1 MEPYTII
8 LADDHAMFR
17 EGIRKIIERIEGALI
32 SGEAND
38 GLELLELLK
47 KSSPNL
53 VILDIS
59 MPNLRGLEAIRE
71 IKKTYPKVKILVLTM
86 HKKKEFLRQALRDG
100 ADGFLLKEDAGSEL
114 IRAVQTVRNGGKYLS
129 PLLTNVLTSLAV
141 EEEKP
146 EVLTMREKEVL
157 KLLAEGKRTKEIAVS
172 FVHQPPYSAPAPL
185 QYHGE
190 AKHQE
195 SGRSGQV
202 RDFPKLYS
210 RPFVVSSFPAKH
222 NHQGKRIALLME
234 FPLSISRRRT
244 NAP

>member
-1 MEPYTII
+1 MDPYTII
-8 LADDHAMFR
+8 LADDHAMLR

-32 SGEAND
+32 SGEVND

-71 IKKTYPKVKILVLTM
+71 IKKTHPKVKILVLTM

-141 EEEKP
+141 EEEMP
-146 EVLTMREKEVL
+146 EVLTMREREVL
-157 KLLAEGKRTKEIAVS
+157 KLLAEGKRTKEIAAALYISPHTVRR
-172 FVHQPPYSAPAPL
+172 H
-185 QYHGE
+185 
-190 AKHQE
+190 
-195 SGRSGQV
+195 RSNIME
-202 RDFPKLYS
+202 KLNFKNLADLVKYAIS
-210 RPFVVSSFPAKH
+210 
-222 NHQGKRIALLME
+222 QGYILDH
-234 FPLSISRRRT
+234 S
-244 NAP
+244 

>member
-1 MEPYTII
+1 MDAYTII

-17 EGIRKIIERIEGALI
+17 EGIRKIIERIEGAVI
-32 SGEAND
+32 SGEVND

-71 IKKTYPKVKILVLTM
+71 IKKTYPKVKVLVLTM

-129 PLLTNVLTSLAV
+129 PLLSSVLTSLAV
-141 EEEKP
+141 EEDKT
-146 EVLTMREKEVL
+146 EVLTMREREVL
-157 KLLAEGKRTKEIAVS
+157 KLLAEGKRAKEIAAALYISPHTVRR
-172 FVHQPPYSAPAPL
+172 H
-185 QYHGE
+185 
-190 AKHQE
+190 
-195 SGRSGQV
+195 RSNIME
-202 RDFPKLYS
+202 KLNIKNLADLVKY
-210 RPFVVSSFPAKH
+210 A
-222 NHQGKRIALLME
+222 
-234 FPLSISRRRT
+234 ISQSYILDHS
-244 NAP
+244 

>member
-1 MEPYTII
+1 MDAYTII
-8 LADDHAMFR
+8 LADDHAMLR
-17 EGIRKIIERIEGALI
+17 EGIRKIIERIGGLLI

-71 IKKTYPKVKILVLTM
+71 IKKTYPQVKILVLTM

-129 PLLTNVLTSLAV
+129 PLLSGVLTSLAS
-141 EEEKP
+141 EEEKT
-146 EVLTMREKEVL
+146 EVLTMREREVL
-157 KLLAEGKRTKEIAVS
+157 KLLAEGKRTKEIAAALYISPHTVRR
-172 FVHQPPYSAPAPL
+172 H
-185 QYHGE
+185 
-190 AKHQE
+190 
-195 SGRSGQV
+195 RSNIMEKL
-202 RDFPKLYS
+202 DFKNLAELVKY
-210 RPFVVSSFPAKH
+210 A
-222 NHQGKRIALLME
+222 
-234 FPLSISRRRT
+234 ISQSYILDT
-244 NAP
+244 A

>member
-1 MEPYTII
+1 DENLFYQSNSRRKLSMDAYTLI

-32 SGEAND
+32 SGEVND

-47 KSSPNL
+47 RSSPNL

-71 IKKTYPKVKILVLTM
+71 IKKTYPKVKVLVLTM

-129 PLLTNVLTSLAV
+129 PLLSSVLTSLAV
-141 EEEKP
+141 EEENT
-146 EVLTMREKEVL
+146 EVLTMREREVL
-157 KLLAEGKRTKEIAVS
+157 KLLAEGKRTKEIAAALYISPHTVRR
-172 FVHQPPYSAPAPL
+172 H
-185 QYHGE
+185 
-190 AKHQE
+190 
-195 SGRSGQV
+195 RSNIME
-202 RDFPKLYS
+202 KLNIKNLADLVKY
-210 RPFVVSSFPAKH
+210 A
-222 NHQGKRIALLME
+222 
-234 FPLSISRRRT
+234 ISQSYILDHS
-244 NAP
+244 